1 MTQLTY
7 QDIIFIIYM
16 KYINILHL
24 FMQKFYKTG
33 PVVFYALNWNP
44 LKIKLQGKL
53 GCIKKTK
60 TP

>member
-1 MTQLTY
+1 
-7 QDIIFIIYM
+7 M